1 LKLSSHEAI
10 LVTTQVSD
18 RIGVPR
24 PIRLTVR
31 PEGHSAAIEQI
42 MDATLKLTLLHHG
55 ALKPPRLPML
65 LHGADRLAD
74 LRLNGVYVLECD
86 RQFWL

>member
-1 LKLSSHEAI
+1 MVALKGDKEIGDKINKIIGALAEENSLKGVINVADFNDEAI

-31 PEGHSAAIEQI
+31 PEGYAAPIEQI
-42 MDATLKLTLLHHG
+42 MDATLKLTL
-55 ALKPPRLPML
+55 
-65 LHGADRLAD
+65 
-74 LRLNGVYVLECD
+74 GVAE
-86 RQFWL
+86 